1 MTNKENNIHD
11 LDIVKTAK
19 QAIVQEKENQEMIA
33 TIEMYNGPIPHPKVL
48 EGYDKLDPGSAK
60 RIINN
65 GIEESMH
72 RRKMEVITLK
82 HITRS
87 FYFRFILAFILAI
100 LFGLGSFYLVLNNHP
115 IIGSTFVGATLISI
129 VIIFTGEILNPKND

>member
-33 TIEMYNGPIPHPKVL
+33 TLEMYNGPIPHPKVL

-65 GIEESMH
+65 GIEESKH

-82 HITRS
+82 YITRS

-115 IIGSTFVGATLISI
+115 IIGSTFLGATLISI
-129 VIIFTGEILNPKND
+129 VIIFTGEILNPKSD

>member
-1 MTNKENNIHD
+1 
-11 LDIVKTAK
+11 
-19 QAIVQEKENQEMIA
+19 
-33 TIEMYNGPIPHPKVL
+33 MYNGPISHPKVL

-65 GIEESMH
+65 GIEESIH

>member
-1 MTNKENNIHD
+1 MTNKENNTHD
-11 LDIVKTAK
+11 LDLVKTVK
-19 QAIVQEKENQEMIA
+19 HAIVQEKENQEMIA
-33 TIEMYNGPIPHPKVL
+33 TLEMYNGPIPHPKVL

-65 GIEESMH
+65 GIEESKH

-129 VIIFTGEILNPKND
+129 VIIFTGEILNPKKN

>member
-33 TIEMYNGPIPHPKVL
+33 TLEMYNGPIPHPKVL

-65 GIEESMH
+65 GIEESKH

-82 HITRS
+82 YITRS

-100 LFGLGSFYLVLNNHP
+100 LFGLGSFYLVLNNYP
-115 IIGSTFVGATLISI
+115 IIGSTFLGATLISI
-129 VIIFTGEILNPKND
+129 VIIFTGEILNPKSD